1 MRVMIWILER
11 ARFSNSP
18 STASISLWIKQ
29 KISCA
34 VVVCVSRWA
43 GAERMFAI
51 TVLVR
56 PIVSE
61 LHVNAEIVI
70 AQGRDDLLQD
80 VPVAARDSHG
90 VALNRRLHFELR
102 VFDEFDDLFGLL
114 LRNALLQ
121 RDPLANR

>member
-1 MRVMIWILER
+1 MSGILER

-34 VVVCVSRWA
+34 VVCISRRA

-56 PIVSE
+56 PVVSE

-70 AQGRDDLLQD
+70 SQGRNDLLQD
-80 VPVAARDSHG
+80 VAVTARDSHG